1 MKEGWETKELCDC
14 LSYIKNGANIK
25 QAKGASGI
33 PITRIETLS
42 GGEFHRDRLGYA
54 DIFDPEK
61 FEAYIL
67 DDADILMSHIN
78 SKAFIGRSVIY
89 HKQGNEQIIHGMN
102 LLRLKFYTNLIY
114 PEFANYYFK
123 CAYFRNEVAKI
134 RKDAVNQSSMAIS
147 DLKKISIPTPPISE
161 QQHIVEELDLLS
173 SIIEKKKAQL
183 NELDNLAQSLFY
195 EMFGDPITNEKGW
208 SYKKLNTLIDENVI
222 TYHLDGNHGGDYPRS
237 EEFVD
242 EGVPYIG
249 ANSLNNGFVNFSM
262 AKYLPKERAAKLK
275 KGLAINGDVLF
286 AHNATVGPVAYLIT
300 NEPLVILSTSLTAYR
315 CNQDKMNP
323 LFLRAYMQSI
333 WFESQYKAS
342 MKQTT
347 RNQIPITQQKKFDF
361 ILPPISLQNQFAEK
375 IKVIEHQKEL
385 IKQSIKEVETLF
397 NSRMDYYFN

>member
-61 FEAYIL
+61 FESYIL

-173 SIIEKKKAQL
+173 FIIEKKKAQL

-195 EMFGDPITNEKGW
+195 EMFGESSNWECKQLKEITTKMGSGATPRGGNQ
-208 SYKKLNTLIDENVI
+208 SYKEDGVSLIRSLNVHNGHFKYDDLAHIDEQQASQLDNVTIKENDVLLNI
-222 TYHLDGNHGGDYPRS
+222 TGASVARCCI
-237 EEFVD
+237 
-242 EGVPYIG
+242 VPTDILP
-249 ANSLNNGFVNFSM
+249 ARVNQHVSILRVKETLLNSTYLCHCLISPNSQAELLIMSKSN
-262 AKYLPKERAAKLK
+262 AATREALPKATLEKYLVP
-275 KGLAINGDVLF
+275 I
-286 AHNATVGPVAYLIT
+286 P
-300 NEPLVILSTSLTAYR
+300 PL
-315 CNQDKMNP
+315 D
-323 LFLRAYMQSI
+323 
-333 WFESQYKAS
+333 
-342 MKQTT
+342 
-347 RNQIPITQQKKFDF
+347 
-361 ILPPISLQNQFAEK
+361 LQNQFAEK
-375 IKVIEHQKEL
+375 VQAIEHQKEL
-385 IKQSIKEVETLF
+385 IEKSIKEVETLF

>member
-1 MKEGWETKELCDC
+1 MKEDWEYKKLSDIYDVRDGTHDSP
-14 LSYIKNGANIK
+14 SYIPNGFPLVTSKNLCNGKIDMSNIN
-25 QAKGASGI
+25 
-33 PITRIETLS
+33 
-42 GGEFHRDRLGYA
+42 
-54 DIFDPEK
+54 
-61 FEAYIL
+61 YISE
-67 DDADILMSHIN
+67 DD
-78 SKAFIGRSVIY
+78 Y
-89 HKQGNEQIIHGMN
+89 HKINERSKVDVGDVLFAMIGTIGNPVLITEEPKFAIKNMALFKVPFNQSGKYLFY
-102 LLRLKFYTNLIY
+102 LLSSKVTLDKMKEESRGGTQKFVSLKYL
-114 PEFANYYFK
+114 
-123 CAYFRNEVAKI
+123 RNFKI
-134 RKDAVNQSSMAIS
+134 R
-147 DLKKISIPTPPISE
+147 LPKIE
-161 QQHIVEELDLLS
+161 VQQHIVEELDLLS

>member
-1 MKEGWETKELCDC
+1 MKEGWEYRKLGEVCNIYQPKTLSSKELVEDGKY
-14 LSYIKNGANIK
+14 LVYGANGVIGK
-25 QAKGASGI
+25 YNSYNHESSEVLMTCRGATCGTINVSKPHSWINGNAMVIHPQQNKLSQNFLFYLLKGLDLSDVITGAAQPQITRQSLAPKKIGI
-33 PITRIETLS
+33 PPL
-42 GGEFHRDRLGYA
+42 
-54 DIFDPEK
+54 
-61 FEAYIL
+61 
-67 DDADILMSHIN
+67 
-78 SKAFIGRSVIY
+78 
-89 HKQGNEQIIHGMN
+89 
-102 LLRLKFYTNLIY
+102 
-114 PEFANYYFK
+114 
-123 CAYFRNEVAKI
+123 
-134 RKDAVNQSSMAIS
+134 
-147 DLKKISIPTPPISE
+147 SE

-262 AKYLPKERAAKLK
+262 AKYLPKERAVKLK

>member
-1 MKEGWETKELCDC
+1 MKEGWEYKKIGLLCDIKTGKLDANAASPNGKYPFFTC
-14 LSYIKNGANIK
+14 SREILKIDNYAYDCECILVAGNGELNAKYYKGKFNAYQRTYI
-25 QAKGASGI
+25 
-33 PITRIETLS
+33 ITLKPNTNEISTKYLYFFFSKYIETLRQRS
-42 GGEFHRDRLGYA
+42 IGGVIKYIKLGDLTNA
-54 DIFDPEK
+54 
-61 FEAYIL
+61 
-67 DDADILMSHIN
+67 
-78 SKAFIGRSVIY
+78 
-89 HKQGNEQIIHGMN
+89 QIPVPDYS
-102 LLRLKFYTNLIY
+102 RQLI
-114 PEFANYYFK
+114 
-123 CAYFRNEVAKI
+123 I
-134 RKDAVNQSSMAIS
+134 I
-147 DLKKISIPTPPISE
+147 
-161 QQHIVEELDLLS
+161 EELDLLS
-173 SIIEKKKAQL
+173 SIIEKKKAQIK
-183 NELDNLAQSLFY
+183 ELDNLAQSLFY

-275 KGLAINGDVLF
+275 KGLATNGDVLF

-385 IKQSIKEVETLF
+385 INQSIKEVETLF

>member
-1 MKEGWETKELCDC
+1 MKEGWEYKKLGEVADVAAGQ
-14 LSYIKNGANIK
+14 GAPQGDSNYC
-25 QAKGASGI
+25 SDGI
-33 PITRIETLS
+33 PFIKAGNLESLINGMSEHKVQNVSDVVAKSHRLKLYKAGSVLFAKSGMSCMKGWVYTLKHDCYVVSHLAIIT
-42 GGEFHRDRLGYA
+42 
-54 DIFDPEK
+54 P
-61 FEAYIL
+61 
-67 DDADILMSHIN
+67 
-78 SKAFIGRSVIY
+78 
-89 HKQGNEQIIHGMN
+89 HKQKIESRY
-102 LLRLKFYTNLIY
+102 L
-114 PEFANYYFK
+114 NYYFQFYK
-123 CAYFRNEVAKI
+123 PNTLV
-134 RKDAVNQSSMAIS
+134 KDAAYPSIS
-147 DLKKISIPTPPISE
+147 LKDIENMPLLTPPLSE
-161 QQHIVEELDLLS
+161 QQHIVEELDLLN

-183 NELDNLAQSLFY
+183 NELDKLAQSLFY

-300 NEPLVILSTSLTAYR
+300 NEPSVILSTSLTAYR

-375 IKVIEHQKEL
+375 VQAIEHQKDL

>member
-1 MKEGWETKELCDC
+1 MKEGWEYKKLGDLCQVLDSQRKPVTKKDRTKGIYPYYGATGIQDYVD
-14 LSYIKNGANIK
+14 SYIFDGRFLLVGEDGAK
-25 QAKGASGI
+25 WGASDKTAYIIEGKSWVNNHAHILKVLENVNDRLLEYYLTFKDLSEYITGAVVPKLTQKALVSI
-33 PITRIETLS
+33 PI
-42 GGEFHRDRLGYA
+42 
-54 DIFDPEK
+54 P
-61 FEAYIL
+61 
-67 DDADILMSHIN
+67 
-78 SKAFIGRSVIY
+78 
-89 HKQGNEQIIHGMN
+89 
-102 LLRLKFYTNLIY
+102 
-114 PEFANYYFK
+114 
-123 CAYFRNEVAKI
+123 
-134 RKDAVNQSSMAIS
+134 
-147 DLKKISIPTPPISE
+147 IPPLSE

-173 SIIEKKKAQL
+173 SIIEKKKAQIK
-183 NELDNLAQSLFY
+183 ELDNLAQSLFY

-222 TYHLDGNHGGDYPRS
+222 TYHLDGNHGGEYPRS

-385 IKQSIKEVETLF
+385 INQSIKEVETLF

>member
-1 MKEGWETKELCDC
+1 MKEGWEYKKLGDVAIIINGFAFKSSLFTKEGEKILRISNIQNDIVD
-14 LSYIKNGANIK
+14 LSDVVFFNKETYKQNLDKYKVYPDDILIALSGATTGKI
-25 QAKGASGI
+25 GI
-33 PITRIETLS
+33 NKTNETLYLNQRVAICRES
-42 GGEFHRDRLGYA
+42 VKTLNHKYLYCFLKTKSLEFL
-54 DIFDPEK
+54 
-61 FEAYIL
+61 
-67 DDADILMSHIN
+67 
-78 SKAFIGRSVIY
+78 
-89 HKQGNEQIIHGMN
+89 
-102 LLRLKFYTNLIY
+102 
-114 PEFANYYFK
+114 
-123 CAYFRNEVAKI
+123 
-134 RKDAVNQSSMAIS
+134 KDAEGVAQPNLSTEQMKNYV
-147 DLKKISIPTPPISE
+147 LPIPPLSE

-173 SIIEKKKAQL
+173 SIIEKKKAQIK
-183 NELDNLAQSLFY
+183 ELDNLAQSLFY

-385 IKQSIKEVETLF
+385 INQSIKEVETLF